1 MSDQGRFGSGGSGH
15 TVVRPK
21 PGGRRRDAGQ
31 PRRAAPE
38 PERAPGA
45 MFARSDGGD
54 RNPLTSAAGPLL
66 ALASGLRNTAS
77 HPDSAQLFKHLADEI
92 KTFEAA
98 LGQAGVP
105 LDTVQAASYSLCTLI
120 DEVVLYTP
128 WGGQSVWTSQTLL
141 NFFHREGWG
150 GEKFFQIVD
159 HVMKQPGG
167 NLDLL
172 ELLYLCMALGLE
184 GKYRVLSG
192 GRAQLEVLQSDVAQA
207 IRRYR
212 GGFEPELSPHWRGI
226 QDLRPK
232 LARYVPLWVACAVGL
247 GLAVAMYFGFLIG
260 LNQRSDPVAQQV
272 ATLGAKLP
280 QLVERQGY
288 TQPPRPVSLQGLLNN
303 QASAGLLEV
312 TQTAD
317 TETVVLREGL
327 FPSGSGEVSAERREL
342 LAAVGQALSRVPGA
356 ILITGHTDNQP
367 IGRSLRFPSNWHLS
381 KRRAEAVREILAEW
395 VDPRRLT
402 AEARGETEPL
412 VPNDTPE
419 HRALNRRVEIT
430 LFALPTRE

>member
-1 MSDQGRFGSGGSGH
+1 ML
-15 TVVRPK
+15 RPT

-31 PRRAAPE
+31 PRHPAHE
-38 PERAPGA
+38 PTRAPV
-45 MFARSDGGD
+45 ARHDTGTG

-66 ALASGLRNTAS
+66 ALASRLRNTAS
-77 HPDSAQLFKHLADEI
+77 HPDSAQLFRHLADEI

-98 LGQAGVP
+98 LRHADVP
-105 LDTVQAASYSLCTLI
+105 LDTVRAASYSLCTLI

-141 NFFHREGWG
+141 NLFHHEGWG

-159 HVMKQPGG
+159 HVMQQPAG

-172 ELLYLCMALGLE
+172 ELLYLSMALGLE
-184 GKYRVLSG
+184 GKYRVLTG
-192 GRAQLEVLQSDVAQA
+192 GKAQLEVLQNDVAQM
-207 IRRYR
+207 IRRHR

-247 GLAVAMYFGFLIG
+247 GVAVVAYFGFLIT
-260 LNQRSDPVAQQV
+260 LNQRSDPVAQEV
-272 ATLGAKLP
+272 AMLGARLP

-288 TQPPRPVSLQGLLNN
+288 AQPPRPVSLQGLLDSHAE
-303 QASAGLLEV
+303 QGLLEV

-317 TETVVLREGL
+317 VETVVLREGL
-327 FPSGSGEVSAERREL
+327 FPSGSGEVSPERHEL
-342 LAAVGQALSRVPGA
+342 LADVGRALSRVPGA

-381 KRRAEAVREILAEW
+381 KRRAEAVREILAEF

-402 AEARGETEPL
+402 AEPRGETEPL
-412 VPNDTPE
+412 VANDTPE